1 MRVSQH
7 KDKSEC
13 DKVNAV
19 QKGREKK
26 KKRTWWNAPVAKEK
40 IVCLQLR
47 KHQAHAVCPAVK
59 AKCFKCKKTGHFS

>member
-40 IVCLQLR
+40 IVCYSCGSTRHMLCVLL
-47 KHQAHAVCPAVK
+47 
-59 AKCFKCKKTGHFS
+59 